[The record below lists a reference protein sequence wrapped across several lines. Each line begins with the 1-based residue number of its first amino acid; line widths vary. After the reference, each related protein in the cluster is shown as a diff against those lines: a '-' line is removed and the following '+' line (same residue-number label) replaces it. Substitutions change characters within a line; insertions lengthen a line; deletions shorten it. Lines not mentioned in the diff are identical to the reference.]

1 MIRQIILA
9 LLLSA
14 VLATSFQGAVLSIQ
28 EIDLKANYTKAF
40 KLPNIDS
47 MKALMINLKHDD
59 NIIL

>member
-28 EIDLKANYTKAF
+28 EIDLKAN
-40 KLPNIDS
+40 
-47 MKALMINLKHDD
+47 
-59 NIIL
+59 